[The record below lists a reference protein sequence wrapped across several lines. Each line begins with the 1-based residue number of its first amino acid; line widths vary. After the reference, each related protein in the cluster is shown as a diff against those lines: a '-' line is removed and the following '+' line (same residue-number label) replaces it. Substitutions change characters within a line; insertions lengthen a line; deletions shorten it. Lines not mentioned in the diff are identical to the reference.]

1 MVPIAEQLFSQNL
14 FAIRGELGLEWCW
27 EARTGN
33 FHIDFGLILTFCL
46 FKVHDYISREN
57 ALETKSICLND
68 KREATPPV
76 DRLIKCPF

>member
-14 FAIRGELGLEWCW
+14 FAIRGKLGLEWGW

-46 FKVHDYISREN
+46 VTILFSEVLFKVHDYISKGEY
-57 ALETKSICLND
+57 SQD
-68 KREATPPV
+68 
-76 DRLIKCPF
+76 